1 MCSFRWSL
9 KQGVLG
15 TIMRWNWYRRLE
27 DERPTLQAMP
37 GSPHSCSSSCP
48 WHYRGGCGLI
58 SKQVHNQL
66 SRCNPLFHFLNVLV
80 PTGFVLVCQKQLYSR
95 KIFKLGDETLQYK
108 QELVVEGQ
116 RSRSRGRQIIQ
127 TVNASKQQMGTTPN
141 FRVI

>member
-1 MCSFRWSL
+1 LAPSCDGTGTGDWKTNGQHYRRC
-9 KQGVLG
+9 QGVHIPVPAAVRG
-15 TIMRWNWYRRLE
+15 TTE
-27 DERPTLQAMP
+27 
-37 GSPHSCSSSCP
+37 
-48 WHYRGGCGLI
+48 GGCGLI